1 MANIAAF
8 SELQKMPLALMADA
22 LERTRHGKQQYH
34 RKLLPRVRDF
44 SVEVETTYV
53 ATFQS
58 HLRRTA
64 P

>member
-1 MANIAAF
+1 
-8 SELQKMPLALMADA
+8 MPLALMADA